1 MEGWTETYRGMV
13 KAWEC
18 DAFAHMTVAF
28 YFDRFAAA
36 SAAMLDALGDG
47 AGPGWRSAGFLAR
60 FSAELRAGDP
70 LHVLSGLA
78 ESGDGKLR
86 VAHRVINSA
95 TGETV
100 TSVEEQLRPVGAV
113 AAPPLRATP
122 LEGWE
127 PPRDRDAAIEIA
139 GEDGFVDG
147 ARDLVQAG
155 EVGADGGLALPGY
168 VHRSSAASL
177 QLLNAIGM
185 TSDYMRRERRGFS
198 TFEILLRLAP
208 ERPRLG
214 DRLTVRSGLLHL
226 GNSSLRM
233 LHRVADARTGRVV
246 AWLRQSGVHFD
257 LEARRSTPI
266 PAELRTGAAARI
278 VRRS

>member
-1 MEGWTETYRGMV
+1 MV

-28 YFDRFAAA
+28 YFDRFAVA

-47 AGPGWRSAGFLAR
+47 AAAGWRSAEFLAR
-60 FSAELRAGDP
+60 FEAELRAGDP
-70 LHVLSGLA
+70 LHVESGLA
-78 ESGDGKLR
+78 ESGAGLLR
-86 VAHRVINSA
+86 LAHRVVNSA

-100 TSVEEQLRPVGAV
+100 TTVEEQLRPVGG
-113 AAPPLRATP
+113 AAPPRPTAP
-122 LEGWE
+122 LAGWQ
-127 PPRDRDAAIEIA
+127 PPKDRDAAIEVE

-147 ARDLVQAG
+147 ARDIVQAG
-155 EVGADGGLALPGY
+155 EVGADGALALPGY

-185 TSDYMRRERRGFS
+185 TSHYMRRERRGFS

-233 LHRVADARTGRVV
+233 LHRVADARSGRVV

-266 PAELRTGAAARI
+266 PAELRAGAAARI